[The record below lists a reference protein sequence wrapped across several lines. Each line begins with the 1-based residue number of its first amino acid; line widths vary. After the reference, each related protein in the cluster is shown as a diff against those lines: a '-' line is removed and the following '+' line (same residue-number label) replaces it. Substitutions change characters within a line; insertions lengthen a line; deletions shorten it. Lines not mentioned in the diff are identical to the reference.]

1 MANNDDSDPIA
12 KAITNAKPVK
22 WEQFERD
29 VWSKCKAWPLGFLK
43 FGDVKSAV
51 KEYPT
56 LKFKYYPAV
65 YGGPPDT
72 EGTWAVADD
81 VVIREED
88 TLQGKKLYIRTRPKP

>member
-1 MANNDDSDPIA
+1 MTNTDDPDV
-12 KAITNAKPVK
+12 NAEDVK
-22 WEQFERD
+22 WGQFEND
-29 VWSKCKAWPLGFLK
+29 VWRKCKDWFVGLPNPGSL
-43 FGDVKSAV
+43 SYAV

-56 LKFKYYPAV
+56 LKFKYYHV
-65 YGGPPDT
+65 YDGPSDT